1 MEIKKSEKAN
11 LEDKRLLFREIGFVV
26 VLLIVLV
33 AFEVGVSESSNSVQ
47 RETIGS
53 EDDMEM
59 VEVTREPEQ
68 PEVEQPKPEL
78 PEPPASDQVVE
89 TEDANEDQSDQM
101 QANNDDQNANI
112 QDQPDFGNDDEEVNE
127 GTPHVRVEKMP
138 SFPGGMGALIKF
150 IGEKLEYPQE
160 AADMGAEGTVV
171 VKFVVNK
178 QGKAVHPEILK
189 SVNPLLDKAAL
200 DVVAKLPAF
209 EPGEQAGEK
218 VPVYFNLP
226 VQFKLGK

>member
-1 MEIKKSEKAN
+1 MEVKKSEKAN
-11 LEDKRLLFREIGFVV
+11 LEDKKFIFREIGFVV
-26 VLLIVLV
+26 VLVIVLA
-33 AFEVGVSESSNSVQ
+33 AFEFGVSESNSVIN
-47 RETIGS
+47 RGDVVA

-68 PEVEQPKPEL
+68 PEPEQPKPEM
-78 PEPPASDQVVE
+78 PEPPASENIEE
-89 TEDANEDQSDQM
+89 TEDESEDQSALVQE
-101 QANNDDQNANI
+101 NNDDQNAEV
-112 QDQPDFGNDDEEVNE
+112 DQNNYNFEDEEEVQE
-127 GTPHVRVEKMP
+127 QVHIRVEKMP

-150 IGEKLEYPQE
+150 IGEKLEYPQD
-160 AADMGAEGTVV
+160 AADLGIEGTVV

-178 QGKAVHPEILK
+178 HGKAVNPEIIK

-200 DVVAKLPAF
+200 DVVAKLPMF

-218 VPVYFNLP
+218 VPVYYNLP